1 MHVEVDG
8 HYISPVIYIN
18 NILMML
24 LISPYR
30 LKSDNRIMSN
40 SLNNVASD
48 VQSEGDK
55 SKYPYK
61 DEEHTEKSTSLNR
74 VVFFVFVS
82 LFVHISYRR
91 LPVRIYIVQKTHL
104 LSVNILQTL

>member
-1 MHVEVDG
+1 MDG
-8 HYISPVIYIN
+8 CYISPVIYIN

-24 LISPYR
+24 IISPYR
-30 LKSDNRIMSN
+30 LKRDNRIMSN

-74 VVFFVFVS
+74 VVFLSFHFLSTLVTDVYQYVF
-82 LFVHISYRR
+82 
-91 LPVRIYIVQKTHL
+91 T
-104 LSVNILQTL
+104 

>member
-8 HYISPVIYIN
+8 CHISPVIYIN

-24 LISPYR
+24 IISPYR
-30 LKSDNRIMSN
+30 LKRDNRIMSN

-74 VVFFVFVS
+74 VVFFCCFCFTFCS
-82 LFVHISYRR
+82 H
-91 LPVRIYIVQKTHL
+91 
-104 LSVNILQTL
+104 

>member
-1 MHVEVDG
+1 MEG
-8 HYISPVIYIN
+8 RYISPVIYIN

-24 LISPYR
+24 IISPYR
-30 LKSDNRIMSN
+30 LKRDNRIMSN
-40 SLNNVASD
+40 SLNDVASD

-74 VVFFVFVS
+74 VVVFFLFLFHFLFTLVTDVYQYVF
-82 LFVHISYRR
+82 
-91 LPVRIYIVQKTHL
+91 T
-104 LSVNILQTL
+104 